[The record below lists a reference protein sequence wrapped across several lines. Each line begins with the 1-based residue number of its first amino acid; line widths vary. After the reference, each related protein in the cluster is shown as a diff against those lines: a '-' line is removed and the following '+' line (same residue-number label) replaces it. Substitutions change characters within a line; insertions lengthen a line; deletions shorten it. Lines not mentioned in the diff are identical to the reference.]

1 MSARA
6 FLSALVSAV
15 FFGLGAAGPAQTHPG
30 PREAEWNKVAE
41 AAEDDLPE
49 AQIKLLAG
57 IQEASYAA
65 GAWPEGAKAQLLRIM
80 LQAEHEDDTGHTIRA
95 LEAEIPGSP
104 ESARPLLRLLR
115 AETLAGYGFEN
126 FDELLERSATGG
138 KQDEDFE
145 TWDLTTWAAATDRAF
160 HEALADAEVLKK
172 IPVGGLAPLLRA
184 GEVGDAI
191 RPTLYDFI
199 AHSALNYFAAEAA
212 HLLDSAEYEDATPPD
227 PFVIR
232 TDSPAL
238 DPAAAFLAWQLP
250 EASSASPRLRA
261 LRLYQ
266 ELLAFH
272 RNDADRAAFL
282 HCDLERLRFAGY
294 AAVGAGKNERRNAAF
309 RAFIKE
315 HDEHPV
321 SADARAALARRLLE
335 REERKEAHAV
345 ALAGATAF
353 PDHPYGK
360 ECREIVAEIE
370 AKQLGLETETHWTP
384 AGAELTVNHTN
395 LNHIWLRAYPAKWS
409 PKEALESDPTPDG
422 ERERAALLRRKP
434 ALAWD
439 APLPDDG
446 DFKPRVTELPAPK
459 DLEPGFYLIVA
470 SGSADFSAKVTPVL
484 IQPVHIT
491 RLALVVRRDGDQVG
505 GLVTDSLSG
514 APLPGVEVVRWQK
527 RKLLPGIASTKTRT
541 DADGWFTFP
550 KRKDDEEVMLTA
562 GKGADLAV
570 ARADFYRGQ
579 DDDDDGKRVVL
590 FTDRRIYRPG
600 QTIHFKGVWCE
611 ANWREGVYRTL
622 EGRKATARLLDPKGN
637 EVAKQEC
644 VSNEWGSFSGKF
656 TAPAGGLL
664 GSYNLTVSERGTI
677 AFRIEEYKRPKF
689 AVTIAPPQGQAA
701 LGDKVS
707 AVLRATAFT
716 GAAVDGAKVTWRITR
731 TIEWP
736 EWAHAA
742 GECRRTDG
750 KPAEIA
756 RGTAVTGPDGTLPLV
771 FTAEPDEDADPA
783 GKPVFRYEI
792 EATVTDAAGESHDA
806 DLTVVIG
813 HTGFGAQVF
822 AAGWQT
828 TDLPVN
834 FTVATRRHGDGPPC
848 AAAGTLTIHRLK
860 EPATCPRGS
869 RQDRYIWRSRDDDP
883 TDIRRWPLGEQI
895 ASMPAQTNKDG
906 EAIVAATVPA
916 GVYRAVFTAQDAN
929 GREVKATHD
938 FQVLDLSSGRF
949 PTHRPFVMAAPGRK
963 LKPGE
968 PFTVVWGSGHEE
980 ARACVEFF
988 KDGKLLKR
996 EWSAP
1001 GRTQQVFTIATDESM
1016 RGGITARVTQTTLNR
1031 LFEERIS
1038 ADIPWSNKKLKVRW
1052 EHFTDKL
1059 APGARETWTAVVTAP
1074 DGSPAPVEMVA
1085 ALYDASLDE
1094 LQNYFWNPRYAMIS
1108 LLRYDGGLSPG
1119 AFASIANGFD
1129 PLLNPEGR
1137 EDDFSL
1143 ERPYRDWFEERE
1155 DYGDYAGGI
1164 SPLFIRTVGQSDDWA
1179 LNASTGMSAKAMSSV
1194 GGLFGS
1200 GGTVALS
1207 GVMTMGLRSGDGA
1220 ISRGSID
1227 AILNGRGNYI
1237 ETNDAP
1243 PAPVP
1248 QPPRKNLQETA
1259 FFLPHLVSDEKG
1271 EVRISFTMPE
1281 ALTTWRFFGFAH
1293 DKELR
1298 SGILEGTTFTAKDL
1312 MVQPNPP
1319 RFLREGD
1326 TLAFTVRITNQ
1337 SDREQ
1342 SGTARLT
1349 LTDAATLKEVTA
1361 ALGVSAAEQPWT
1373 VPAKQSRALSWRL
1386 TVPDD
1391 TGFLNYRATATAGDL
1406 TDGEEGWL
1414 PVLPRRVVLTESVNL
1429 PVRDAG
1435 SREFVLDKLAASGGS
1450 PTLEHRSLTIETVAN
1465 PAWYALL
1472 SLPYLMEF
1480 PHECAE
1486 QVFHRYYANALAR
1499 HLVTSRPELR
1509 NLLEQWRQT
1518 KALDSPLA
1526 KNPDL
1531 AGLALEETPWLAAA
1545 ADQAQSRRRI
1555 AELFDANRLEP
1566 ALAAAL
1572 EKVRAMQLADGLWP
1586 WFPGGPG
1593 NAHIT
1598 CTIATGFARL
1608 RAAGVPT
1615 DITPALKAL
1624 EALDAEIDNRY
1635 REIIRRS
1642 LETKVDPATVNWL
1655 DPFIAEYLHTRT
1667 LFLKDREVDPK
1678 HRGAF
1683 RFFVENANRHW
1694 AKLDSRMSRAHIALA
1709 LHRCLDETTTP
1720 RAITRSLREHA
1731 KVSPDTGMEWKDAES
1746 GWFWWQSPLETQAMM
1761 IEVFREIER
1770 DDRAVDDCRT
1780 WLIARKQTTDW
1791 GTTTATADAVHAL
1804 LTGGRDWLQP
1814 AAPLE
1819 IALGG
1824 VPQTPSAPEPGTGA
1838 QELRVAG
1845 PAIQPDMA
1853 RITLTKSGPGVAW
1866 AAAHWQ
1872 YAEDLSRVTAHDTPG
1887 LKLETGWLVR
1897 QPDRSLALLN
1907 GPLKPGDELVTRLV
1921 IRADRPLEFVHLKV
1935 PRASGTEPMS
1945 TLSGYRWQGRIGYY
1959 ETTRDAAS
1967 HYFIDALPAGTHVF
1981 ETGMRI
1987 QHAGIYQTGA
1997 AEVRC
2002 MYAPAFAAHGA
2013 SRGITAE

>member
-1 MSARA
+1 
-6 FLSALVSAV
+6 
-15 FFGLGAAGPAQTHPG
+15 
-30 PREAEWNKVAE
+30 
-41 AAEDDLPE
+41 
-49 AQIKLLAG
+49 
-57 IQEASYAA
+57 
-65 GAWPEGAKAQLLRIM
+65 
-80 LQAEHEDDTGHTIRA
+80 
-95 LEAEIPGSP
+95 
-104 ESARPLLRLLR
+104 
-115 AETLAGYGFEN
+115 
-126 FDELLERSATGG
+126 
-138 KQDEDFE
+138 
-145 TWDLTTWAAATDRAF
+145 
-160 HEALADAEVLKK
+160 
-172 IPVGGLAPLLRA
+172 
-184 GEVGDAI
+184 
-191 RPTLYDFI
+191 
-199 AHSALNYFAAEAA
+199 
-212 HLLDSAEYEDATPPD
+212 
-227 PFVIR
+227 
-232 TDSPAL
+232 
-238 DPAAAFLAWQLP
+238 
-250 EASSASPRLRA
+250 
-261 LRLYQ
+261 
-266 ELLAFH
+266 
-272 RNDADRAAFL
+272 
-282 HCDLERLRFAGY
+282 
-294 AAVGAGKNERRNAAF
+294 
-309 RAFIKE
+309 
-315 HDEHPV
+315 
-321 SADARAALARRLLE
+321 
-335 REERKEAHAV
+335 
-345 ALAGATAF
+345 
-353 PDHPYGK
+353 
-360 ECREIVAEIE
+360 
-370 AKQLGLETETHWTP
+370 
-384 AGAELTVNHTN
+384 
-395 LNHIWLRAYPAKWS
+395 
-409 PKEALESDPTPDG
+409 
-422 ERERAALLRRKP
+422 
-434 ALAWD
+434 
-439 APLPDDG
+439 
-446 DFKPRVTELPAPK
+446 
-459 DLEPGFYLIVA
+459 
-470 SGSADFSAKVTPVL
+470 
-484 IQPVHIT
+484 
-491 RLALVVRRDGDQVG
+491 
-505 GLVTDSLSG
+505 
-514 APLPGVEVVRWQK
+514 
-527 RKLLPGIASTKTRT
+527 
-541 DADGWFTFP
+541 
-550 KRKDDEEVMLTA
+550 MLTA
-562 GKGADLAV
+562 GKGADRAV
-570 ARADFYRGQ
+570 ARATFYLGRD
-579 DDDDDGKRVVL
+579 DDDDDGKRPVL

-611 ANWREGVYRTL
+611 AKWRQGVYRTL
-622 EGRKATARLLDPKGN
+622 EGRKASVRMSDPKGN
-637 EVAKQEC
+637 EVATQEL
-644 VSNEWGSFSGKF
+644 VSNEWGSFSGTF

-664 GSYNLTVSERGTI
+664 GGYNIAVSERGTI
-677 AFRIEEYKRPKF
+677 SFRIEEYKRPKF
-689 AVTIAPPQGQAA
+689 TATIEPPDGQAA
-701 LGDKVS
+701 PGDEVR
-707 AVLRATAFT
+707 ALLRATAFT
-716 GAAVDGAKVTWRITR
+716 GAAVDGAKVTWRVTR

-736 EWAHAA
+736 EWARTAD
-742 GECRRTDG
+742 GLMRRSG
-750 KPAEIA
+750 GAAEIA

-771 FTAEPDEDADPA
+771 FTATPDDDADPA
-783 GKPVFRYEI
+783 DAPVFQYEI

-806 DLTVVIG
+806 DLTIAIG
-813 HTGFGAQVF
+813 HTGFGAEVH

-828 TDLPVN
+828 TDHPVN
-834 FTVATRRHGDGPPC
+834 FTVATRRHGNGPPC
-848 AAAGTLTIHRLK
+848 AAAGTLTIHRLQ

-869 RQDRYIWRSRDDDP
+869 RQDRYGWRSRDDDP
-883 TDIRRWPLGEQI
+883 ADISRWPLGEVI

-906 EAIVAATVPA
+906 EAEVAATVPA
-916 GVYRAVFTAQDAN
+916 GVYRAVFTAKDAN

-938 FQVLDLSSGRF
+938 FQVLDLASERF
-949 PTHRPFVMAAPGRK
+949 PTHRPFVATAPERK
-963 LKPGE
+963 LQPGE
-968 PFTVVWGSGHEE
+968 PFTVLWGSGHAE

-1031 LFEERIS
+1031 MFEKDIR
-1038 ADIPWSNKKLKVRW
+1038 ADISWSNKELKVRW

-1059 APGARETWTAVVTAP
+1059 APGARETWTAVVTGP

-1094 LQNYFWNPRYAMIS
+1094 LHHTYWNSRYAMTS
-1108 LLRYDGGLSPG
+1108 QLRYDDGLSPG
-1119 AFASIANGFD
+1119 TFASIANSFD
-1129 PLLNPEGR
+1129 TLLNPDGR
-1137 EDDFSL
+1137 EDDFDL
-1143 ERPYRDWFEERE
+1143 EQPYRDWFEERE

-1164 SPLFIRTVGQSDDWA
+1164 NPLLIRSLGQSDDVSMI
-1179 LNASTGMSAKAMSSV
+1179 ASFGMA
-1194 GGLFGS
+1194 GLPNSIAGVFGS

-1207 GVMTMGLRSGDGA
+1207 GVMTAGLRSGDGA
-1220 ISRGSID
+1220 ISRSSID
-1227 AILNGRGNYI
+1227 AIFNRSANYI
-1237 ETNDAP
+1237 AAVDAP
-1243 PAPVP
+1243 PAAVPRPPVP
-1248 QPPRKNLQETA
+1248 QPPRRNLQETA
-1259 FFLPHLVSDEKG
+1259 FFYPHLVSDERG
-1271 EVRISFTMPE
+1271 EVRIAFTMPE

-1293 DKELR
+1293 DRELR
-1298 SGILEGTTFTAKDL
+1298 SGFLEGSTVTAKDL

-1342 SGTARLT
+1342 SGTARFT

-1361 ALGVSAAEQPWT
+1361 ALGISAPEQPWT
-1373 VPAKQSRALSWRL
+1373 VPAQQSRTLSWRL
-1386 TVPDD
+1386 TVPDG

-1414 PVLPRRVVLTESVNL
+1414 PVLPRRVVLTESTNL
-1429 PVRDAG
+1429 PVRGAG
-1435 SREFVLDKLAASGGS
+1435 SREFVLEKLAASGGS

-1472 SLPYLMEF
+1472 SLPYLMEV

-1486 QVFHRYYANALAR
+1486 QSFHRYYANAMAR

-1509 NLLEQWRQT
+1509 NLLDQWRQT

-1545 ADQAQSRRRI
+1545 TDQAQSRRRL
-1555 AELFDANRLEP
+1555 AELFDANRLDA
-1566 ALAAAL
+1566 ALAATL

-1624 EALDAEIDNRY
+1624 GALDAEIDTRY
-1635 REIIRRS
+1635 RAIIRRS
-1642 LETKVDPATVNWL
+1642 LETRADPATVNWV
-1655 DPFIAEYLHTRT
+1655 DPFIAEYLYTRT
-1667 LFLKDREVDPK
+1667 LFLTDRELDRQ

-1746 GWFWWQSPLETQAMM
+1746 GWFWWQAPLETQALM
-1761 IEVFREIER
+1761 IEAFREIDR
-1770 DDRAVDDCRT
+1770 DDQAVEDCRT

-1819 IALGG
+1819 IALGS

-1967 HYFIDALPAGTHVF
+1967 HYFIESLPAGAHVF
-1981 ETGMRI
+1981 ETGARI

-1997 AEVRC
+1997 AEIRC
-2002 MYAPAFAAHGA
+2002 MYAPAFAAHGG
-2013 SRGITAE
+2013 SREITAE